1 MSREDAEMILKAAK
15 EMEKIWTS
23 TDADGSVFDAACRPI
38 LKIMCR
44 EISKQKKRLGGS
56 FAVAHAVVTRYLL
69 ITGRQLF
76 LLHIYES
83 YNVYCREPSANE
95 TFSGRVAM
103 SAGRRWDQTTWS
115 SW

>member
-1 MSREDAEMILKAAK
+1 MTVLGIRQFQGVSREDAEMILKAAK

-56 FAVAHAVVTRYLL
+56 FAVAHAVVTRYVICSILAV
-69 ITGRQLF
+69 QL
-76 LLHIYES
+76 
-83 YNVYCREPSANE
+83 V
-95 TFSGRVAM
+95 
-103 SAGRRWDQTTWS
+103 
-115 SW
+115 